1 MGLYQLLWISLLA
14 VPSVMQLSEGV
25 HQGIIYFLASL
36 SLIACSD
43 SLFTYY
49 ICKMRSY
56 LLPAQVSVK
65 LIKAPNK
72 ERSVTREVW
81 VCA

>member
-1 MGLYQLLWISLLA
+1 MGLYQLLWISLQIL
-14 VPSVMQLSEGV
+14 PSVTQFSEGV

-36 SLIACSD
+36 SLIACYD

-49 ICKMRSY
+49 ICVMYSH
-56 LLPAQVSVK
+56 LQPAQVSVK
-65 LIKAPNK
+65 FIKTPNE
-72 ERSVTREVW
+72 ERSVMREVW